1 MAALEYLEAINP
13 ILAGFLGG
21 GVAASAITVIA
32 QWRMAR
38 RAAQRDYLNNCI
50 QHVYG
55 PIVRLLRKS
64 ELALKLNHGVQD
76 VYEEEFIKKK
86 YDESAMDRVSATA
99 KSMLH
104 IGNEYVA
111 ESRAK
116 LDEVSEIADRNWH
129 LVDVADAA
137 VFDDIRTQLERMRIE
152 YESPDQ
158 DEARKHAKWLLHM
171 KHGAPS
177 FYKAEWLKH
186 LDASYQAKLKR
197 YRRLAGI

>member
-1 MAALEYLEAINP
+1 MAVIEYLEAINP

-21 GVAASAITVIA
+21 GVAAAAITVIA
-32 QWRMAR
+32 QGRMAR

-64 ELALKLNHGVQD
+64 DLALKLNHGVQD

-86 YDESAMDRVSATA
+86 YVESAMDRVSATA
-99 KSMLH
+99 KSMLD

-158 DEARKHAKWLLHM
+158 DEPRKHAKWLLHV
-171 KHGAPS
+171 KHGAPR
-177 FYKAEWLKH
+177 FFNPAWLKH

-197 YRRLAGI
+197 YRSLAGV